1 MKPTLI
7 SFDWLYR
14 RQLLSFYFFLLQC
27 ENNIIKYCFPLV
39 YSASLIVGLTIWRVF
54 AGCFLVSATL
64 HQCLWSNWK
73 WHISNDME
81 RDMKMNAQ
89 DSGCVLEYFFS
100 IPSFFSCVFFF
111 KCMILVVY
119 IFVNDNSQ
127 EILSSPNIILLT
139 CEVLISQLWW
149 AHTLGVH
156 FCLPF
161 RSSLEIK
168 QIQNISTSN
177 KNCLLL
183 NTLS

>member
-1 MKPTLI
+1 MRENTTNLSRMAMLWNAWISFGLIFSRKSSESKYLHIFVLELTDKKNSAREATMKPPLI

-14 RQLLSFYFFLLQC
+14 RQLLSFCFFLLQC

-54 AGCFLVSATL
+54 AGFFLVSATL

-100 IPSFFSCVFFF
+100 ISLFSCVFF
-111 KCMILVVY
+111 
-119 IFVNDNSQ
+119 
-127 EILSSPNIILLT
+127 SSAWF
-139 CEVLISQLWW
+139 WW
-149 AHTLGVH
+149 
-156 FCLPF
+156 
-161 RSSLEIK
+161 
-168 QIQNISTSN
+168 STFS
-177 KNCLLL
+177 
-183 NTLS
+183 

>member
-1 MKPTLI
+1 MKPPLI

-39 YSASLIVGLTIWRVF
+39 YSASLNVGLTIWRVF
-54 AGCFLVSATL
+54 AGCFFGECNTPSVSMVKLKMTHLEWYGTWYENERARLGMCTWVLFLHSIFFLV
-64 HQCLWSNWK
+64 C
-73 WHISNDME
+73 
-81 RDMKMNAQ
+81 
-89 DSGCVLEYFFS
+89 
-100 IPSFFSCVFFF
+100 FFF
-111 KCMILVVY
+111 LKCMILVVY

-149 AHTLGVH
+149 AHILGVH

-168 QIQNISTSN
+168 T
-177 KNCLLL
+177 
-183 NTLS
+183 NTKHFDVK

>member
-1 MKPTLI
+1 MI
-7 SFDWLYR
+7 DFIVGSFF
-14 RQLLSFYFFLLQC
+14 LSFYFFLLQC

-54 AGCFLVSATL
+54 AGFFLGECNTPSVSMVKLKMTHLEWYETWYEIERARLGMCTWVLFL
-64 HQCLWSNWK
+64 HS
-73 WHISNDME
+73 IFF
-81 RDMKMNAQ
+81 R
-89 DSGCVLEYFFS
+89 VFFS
-100 IPSFFSCVFFF
+100 SF

-127 EILSSPNIILLT
+127 VILSLPNIILLT
-139 CEVLISQLWW
+139 CEVLISQLRW

-161 RSSLEIK
+161 DLRWKSNK
-168 QIQNISTSN
+168 YKNISTSN